1 LKGGLQSEV
10 VAALDVAF
18 EQRES
23 EMAKQFTCIWEFEV
37 PAATE
42 AEFRRHYGP
51 GGSWVALFRNDPAF
65 VETLLLRDP
74 SREGRYVTID
84 RWQSAEAYRLFR
96 QNFSEQ
102 YQALD
107 KICDGLTKKETDLG
121 SFLVVDDGA
130 SA

>member
-1 LKGGLQSEV
+1 ME
-10 VAALDVAF
+10 
-18 EQRES
+18 
-23 EMAKQFTCIWEFEV
+23 KQFTCIWEFEV
-37 PAATE
+37 PATAD

-65 VETLLLRDP
+65 IGTLLLHDP
-74 SREGRYVTID
+74 SRHGRYVTID

-96 QNFSEQ
+96 QAFSDQ

-107 KICDGLTKKETDLG
+107 QVCEGFTSRETNLG
-121 SFLVVDDGA
+121 SFLVVDDAA